1 MTAAPNTRT
10 VGEAIPES
18 RAGTGVVAL
27 WETTKP
33 GITRLVTITAGVGFA
48 LSAVMRP
55 VEPAAL
61 LMLLLATAV
70 GTALSAAG
78 ANAINQWMERDRD
91 ARMPRTRN
99 RPLPTRRVSPSSVL
113 LTGIGLSVLG
123 VAVLL
128 AFAGAAPALISLS
141 CVLVYVLAYTPMK
154 PVSTLA
160 AYVGTYPG
168 AAPTLIGWTAAA
180 GASMGPGGLAS
191 LMEPGGW
198 SLFAIMTVWQLPHF
212 FALAWM
218 YKDDYAAGGYKV
230 LPAVDPTGAKTARAI
245 AIWTAL
251 LIVVSFTPMVAMPSY
266 VGVPSAVVAAGLSVF
281 FGRLAWKLMRERTRE
296 NARAVFLASLVH
308 MPLLFA
314 AVTAEALVRGWVL

>member
-1 MTAAPNTRT
+1 MPGT
-10 VGEAIPES
+10 
-18 RAGTGVVAL
+18 RAGSGATAL

-48 LSAVMRP
+48 LSAVTRP
-55 VEPAAL
+55 AEPTAFVV
-61 LMLLLATAV
+61 LLLATAV

-78 ANAINQWMERDRD
+78 ANAINQWMERERD

-99 RPLPTRRVSPSSVL
+99 RPLPTRRVAPMSVL
-113 LTGIGLSVLG
+113 LTGIVLCVLG
-123 VAVLL
+123 VAVL
-128 AFAGAAPALISLS
+128 AGLVGPAAALISLS

-180 GASMGPGGLAS
+180 EVMGGPGGLAS
-191 LMEPGGW
+191 LTEWGGW

-230 LPAVDPTGAKTARAI
+230 LPAVDPTGARTARAI
-245 AIWTAL
+245 LIWTGL
-251 LIVVSFTPMVAMPSY
+251 LVVVSFTPMIAMPEF
-266 VGVPSAVVAAGLSVF
+266 VGAGSAVVAAGVSVF
-281 FGRLAWKLMRERTRE
+281 FGRLAWKLTRERTRE

-314 AVTAEALVRGWVL
+314 AVTIEALVRAWVL